1 MKHVSSNIEVASE
14 TQVRVPTRRALAK
27 QQTRAKVL
35 SAARRLFSESGY
47 EGATIRDIAAEA
59 GMSTGAV
66 FANFTDKSDLFREI
80 MIADME
86 ALVEAMRDGAS
97 RGRGVDD
104 AMLKL
109 FTAGYSFYKSRLPL
123 ARAAFGISWMPEQ
136 GQELRDLAPVQAVQD
151 LFTEQL
157 NQGVERGELSQEAE
171 VKLRSQMLF
180 DSYLANFQEAIFGG
194 WSIDAL
200 QAKSKDQIRV
210 ILAGARRG

>member
-1 MKHVSSNIEVASE
+1 MKHVSSNIEVAGE
-14 TQVRVPTRRALAK
+14 AEVRVPTRRALAK

-35 SAARRLFSESGY
+35 AAARHLFSEAGY

-80 MIADME
+80 MVADME
-86 ALVEAMRDGAS
+86 ALVEAMREGAS

-104 AMLKL
+104 TLLKL
-109 FTAGYSFYKSRLPL
+109 FVAGYAFYKTRLPL

-136 GQELRDLAPVQAVQD
+136 GQELRNLPPVLELQE

-157 NQGVERGELSQEAE
+157 TLGVERGELSQEAE

-180 DSYLANFQEAIFGG
+180 DCYLANYQEAIFGG
-194 WSIDAL
+194 WSLEAL

-210 ILAGARRG
+210 LLAGARRG

>member
-1 MKHVSSNIEVASE
+1 MKHVSSNIEVAGE

-35 SAARRLFSESGY
+35 AAARRLFSEAGY

-80 MIADME
+80 MAADMD
-86 ALVEAMRDGAS
+86 ALVEAMRDGAG

-104 AMLKL
+104 VILKI
-109 FTAGYSFYKSRLPL
+109 FGAGYAFYKSRLPL
-123 ARAAFGISWMPEQ
+123 ARAAFGVSWLPEQ
-136 GQELRDLAPVQAVQD
+136 GQELRELAPVQLIQE
-151 LFTEQL
+151 LFNDAL
-157 NQGVERGELSQEAE
+157 VQGVERGELSQEAE

-180 DSYLANFQEAIFGG
+180 DCYLANFQEAIFGG
-194 WSIDAL
+194 WSLDAL

>member
-1 MKHVSSNIEVASE
+1 MKHVSGNIEVAGE
-14 TQVRVPTRRALAK
+14 AEVRVPTRRALAK

-35 SAARRLFSESGY
+35 AAARHLFSEAGY

-80 MIADME
+80 MAADMDT
-86 ALVEAMRDGAS
+86 LVETMRDGAN

-104 AMLKL
+104 VLLKV
-109 FTAGYSFYKSRLPL
+109 FVAGYAFYKSRLPL
-123 ARAAFGISWMPEQ
+123 ARAAFGVSWLPEQ
-136 GQELRDLAPVQAVQD
+136 GQELRELAPVQLIQE
-151 LFTEQL
+151 LFNDAL
-157 NQGVERGELSQEAE
+157 VQGVERGELSQEAE

-180 DSYLANFQEAIFGG
+180 DCYLANFQEAIFGG
-194 WSIDAL
+194 WSLDAL

>member
-1 MKHVSSNIEVASE
+1 MKHVSSNIEVAGE

-35 SAARRLFSESGY
+35 AAARRLFSEAGY

-80 MIADME
+80 MAADMD
-86 ALVEAMRDGAS
+86 ALVEAMRDGAG

-104 AMLKL
+104 VILKI
-109 FTAGYSFYKSRLPL
+109 FGAGYAFYKSRLPL
-123 ARAAFGISWMPEQ
+123 ARAAFGVSWLPEQ
-136 GQELRDLAPVQAVQD
+136 GLELRNLPPVQLIQE
-151 LFTEQL
+151 LFTEAL
-157 NQGVERGELSQEAE
+157 TQGVERGELSQEAE

-180 DSYLANFQEAIFGG
+180 DCYLANFQEAIFGG
-194 WSIDAL
+194 WSLEAL